1 MTSIDHHSAILEILR
16 LCPGSARPSGSGPLH
31 TARQRSRGYRGKN
44 PARTPRDL
52 AGRNP
57 HPPKLVTRCDK
68 GGTHIIFASSG
79 SAREDAVAAGGIT
92 VSAVGSPGRRF
103 GRAELISLVIGLVW
117 GAGLVIA
124 AVVVPVYQTSSVF
137 SGGAATSGSATLVG
151 VNGWG
156 ALLVA
161 GAPLAP
167 RVGTGGARGR
177 RAGRPRAPGPSAR
190 LPPSPPL

>member
-57 HPPKLVTRCDK
+57 HPSNLVTRCDN
-68 GGTHIIFASSG
+68 GGTTIIFASSG

-103 GRAELISLVIGLVW
+103 GRAELISLVIALVW

-161 GAPLAP
+161 GAPP
-167 RVGTGGARGR
+167 TPGVGAGGPALRAGPGAAAGGPARGP
-177 RAGRPRAPGPSAR
+177 RP
-190 LPPSPPL
+190 